1 MIPPRSN
8 HPEKIQKIKSHV
20 LHHGP
25 DLALSIET
33 IQLPN
38 GTEVD
43 LEMVWH
49 PGASAV
55 IPFITEDEILLLRQ
69 YRWAVGGWIW
79 EIPAGKVRPGED
91 PESCALRE
99 LREEVGQ
106 HAGRMVPLGSI
117 WTVPGFSN
125 ERIHLFAAHELSPA
139 PQSLEPDELI
149 EVLRLPLRQAFDMV
163 RAGDFCDAKSLCAL
177 LHLMMLQRG

>member
-1 MIPPRSN
+1 MSPN
-8 HPEKIQKIKSHV
+8 QGDQPEKLLKLKSHV

-25 DLALSIET
+25 DLALSVET
-33 IQLPN
+33 IRLPN

-49 PGASAV
+49 PGACAV
-55 IPFITEDEILLLRQ
+55 IPFASEDEILLLRQ
-69 YRWAVGGWIW
+69 YRWAAGGWIW
-79 EIPAGKVRPGED
+79 EIPAGKLRPGED
-91 PESCALRE
+91 PQSCALRE

-106 HAGRMVPLGSI
+106 HAGRLLPLGSI

-125 ERIHLFAAHELSPA
+125 ERIHLFAAYELTPA

-149 EVLRLPLRQAFDMV
+149 EVLRVPLPKALDMV
-163 RAGDFCDAKSLCAL
+163 RSGDFCDAKSLCAL
-177 LHLMMLQRG
+177 LHVMLLKP